1 MFRVRALLSCSLL
14 LGLIFFGRAARAQ
27 QQFQCVLGTPT
38 NDPAVKQEYFA
49 EKEVV
54 EKALSLFPHQAS
66 WKWMIFPD
74 DATWRKFVDRTHMNG
89 MGGDYY
95 GLTDMDSHET
105 FLRGWTLT
113 HPSDERALP
122 MHVIAHELAYPYLN
136 THDIRKADAL
146 SVQWVKQYTSE
157 EPHSAFEY

>member
-1 MFRVRALLSCSLL
+1 MFRVKALLCVGLAL
-14 LGLIFFGRAARAQ
+14 APFLGARAVLAQ
-27 QQFQCVLGTPT
+27 QQFQCVVSARTS
-38 NDPAVKQEYFA
+38 DPAVKQEYFA
-49 EKEVV
+49 EKAIV
-54 EKALSLFPHQAS
+54 EKALAIFPHQPA

-74 DATWRKFVDRTHMNG
+74 EATWKTFVDRTRMNA

-113 HPSDERALP
+113 HPTDERALP
-122 MHVIAHELAYPYLN
+122 MHVIAHELAYPFLQ

-146 SVQWVKQYTSE
+146 SVKWVQEYTDE
-157 EPHSAFEY
+157 PPHSAFEY